1 MKDTAYKNPRLWL
14 WWAVSLVVHGL
25 LAWVILSQ
33 PADMFALAAGSMD
46 AKTIFTTL
54 VIASSAA
61 LWLQSLRLAQLTRDG
76 ADEKKPAQ
84 IWSVQ
89 CGVWIASGATFSV
102 LFALLLGHGGVL
114 TRKESLWSKGIFLA
128 DWIICELAYKQ
139 LASYKTPKFESIDN
153 VSDVKGEFS

>member
-61 LWLQSLRLAQLTRDG
+61 LWLQSLRLAQRRPYQERIAVVKRDFPG
-76 ADEKKPAQ
+76 WLDH
-84 IWSVQ
+84 
-89 CGVWIASGATFSV
+89 
-102 LFALLLGHGGVL
+102 L
-114 TRKESLWSKGIFLA
+114 
-128 DWIICELAYKQ
+128 
-139 LASYKTPKFESIDN
+139 
-153 VSDVKGEFS
+153 